1 MPQTQR
7 CIVPRE
13 ACAIMSD
20 MSEVVPTAPE
30 QPSADSQAD
39 DRRMRAYVILGVVVL
54 AAVLVA
60 AGFAVAAMLRSPD
73 QTEVIRDIVIIF
85 MAAEA
90 LIIGLALVLLIVQVA
105 RLTALIQNEIRP
117 ILLSTQETLDTVR
130 GTTTFLGNNLVDPVI
145 KANSSLAAVR
155 RVLDLLR
162 PGRGT

>member
-1 MPQTQR
+1 
-7 CIVPRE
+7 
-13 ACAIMSD
+13 
-20 MSEVVPTAPE
+20 MSEVVHPAPE
-30 QPSADSQAD
+30 APSVDSSAD
-39 DRRMRAYVILGVVVL
+39 DRRMRAYVILGIVVL
-54 AAVLVA
+54 VAILVA

-90 LIIGLALVLLIVQVA
+90 LIIGLALVLLVVQIA

-145 KANSSLAAVR
+145 KANSSMAAVR
-155 RVLDLLR
+155 RVLDMLR